1 MGRTAVITCGPAY
14 APIDAVRRITNFAT
28 GEIGTLLAEELAS
41 RGWNVVCLRGEGSTA
56 APPVGVKV
64 ASFSTNDSLEKI
76 LQGQPRDAAAVFHA
90 AALCDFEVAG
100 ISGAEGAKKLSSR
113 SGTIALDLR
122 PAVKVLPK
130 LRGLFPG
137 AKIVGWKFECDGGR
151 HDAIGRGLALHT
163 SFGSTV
169 AQVIEASL
177 APDGCEATGARS
189 LPQRHCRTVTAAA
202 PAASRR
208 SAGGRCRTTGRRRS
222 RRRRGPR

>member
-1 MGRTAVITCGPAY
+1 MDRTAVITCGPAY

-28 GEIGTLLAEELAS
+28 GEIGTLLSDELAA

-113 SGTIALDLR
+113 SGTISLDLR

-151 HDAIGRGLALHT
+151 HEAIGRGLAQIGDAST
-163 SFGSTV
+163 DACVVNGPAFGVGFGFLLPDGSV
-169 AQVIEASL
+169 RDFADKRSL
-177 APDGCEATGARS
+177 ARALAEW
-189 LPQRHCRTVTAAA
+189 
-202 PAASRR
+202 ASD
-208 SAGGRCRTTGRRRS
+208 S
-222 RRRRGPR
+222 

>member
-1 MGRTAVITCGPAY
+1 MDRTAVITCGPAY

-76 LQGQPRDAAAVFHA
+76 LQGQPQDVAAVFQA

-100 ISGAEGAKKLSSR
+100 ISGAEGVKKLSSR
-113 SGTIALDLR
+113 SGTVSLDLR

-130 LRGLFPG
+130 LRGFFPG

-151 HDAIGRGLALHT
+151 NEAIGRGLAQIGDAST
-163 SFGSTV
+163 DACVVNGPAFGVGFGFLLPDGSV
-169 AQVIEASL
+169 RDFADKRSL
-177 APDGCEATGARS
+177 ARALTEW
-189 LPQRHCRTVTAAA
+189 
-202 PAASRR
+202 ASD
-208 SAGGRCRTTGRRRS
+208 S
-222 RRRRGPR
+222 